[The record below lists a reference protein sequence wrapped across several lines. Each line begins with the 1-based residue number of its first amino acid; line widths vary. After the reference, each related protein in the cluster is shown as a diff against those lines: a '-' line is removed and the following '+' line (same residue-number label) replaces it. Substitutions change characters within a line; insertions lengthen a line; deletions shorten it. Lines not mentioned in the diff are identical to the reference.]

1 MITVSIETL
10 HAIMRTW
17 QQLGG
22 DGYDA
27 ADGDNEIAV
36 ELVLDANRLSAN
48 GESAAEE
55 EIHTLCME
63 HGFGHVRS
71 AVAEKLY
78 LL

>member
-1 MITVSIETL
+1 MINVSKETL
-10 HAIMRTW
+10 NAIERCW

-36 ELVLDANRLSAN
+36 ELVLDANRLTMN
-48 GESAAEE
+48 GEPEADA

-71 AVAEKLY
+71 HIAAKLY